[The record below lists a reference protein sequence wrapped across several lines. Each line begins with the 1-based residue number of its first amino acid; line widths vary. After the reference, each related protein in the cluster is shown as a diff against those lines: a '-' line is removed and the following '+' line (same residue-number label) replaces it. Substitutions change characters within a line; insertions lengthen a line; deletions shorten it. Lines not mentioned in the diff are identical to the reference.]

1 MKYFFSTF
9 LMVFFSVNLWAQETR
24 KLGVTLEIRP
34 RSEFRNGA
42 FTLRSPDDEPA
53 FFISQ
58 RSRLSLNYA
67 LENLTLGFG
76 VQNVR
81 VWGESAQIA
90 PDEGNNT
97 MINEAWAAYQ
107 ITDEF
112 RIKFG
117 RQALIY
123 DDDRILG
130 SLDWHQAGRWH
141 DVLLLQYDDENWT
154 IDIGAGYNQDA
165 ENILGNQY
173 SSPGN
178 NYKSLQMLWAGK
190 PIGEFHKFSLLVLN
204 TGFEDPI
211 DSRQNFMQT
220 FGINF
225 YQVDEPLDFT
235 ATAYYQTG
243 ENALGAETNSF
254 MAAIYGSL
262 SLTDELALLAG
273 TDYLS
278 GDDMNDTNTGV
289 TNAFNPLYGTH
300 HKFYGFMDYFYVG
313 NPHMNVGL
321 WDKYGGIRTAFSE
334 NFSVQLMGHV
344 FNSAADIYSITENE
358 SLSSYLGTEIDLTFA
373 WLLSPAFKINGGYSQ
388 MLATQSMETIKG
400 GGNHETFQNWVWLML
415 TAKPRLF

>member
-1 MKYFFSTF
+1 MKYIFSTF
-9 LMVFFSVNLWAQETR
+9 IILIFLADLQAQDTR

-42 FTLRSPDDEPA
+42 FTLRQADDDPA

-67 LENLTLGFG
+67 LEDLTLGFG

-90 PDEGNNT
+90 PNEGNNT

-107 ITDEF
+107 ITDEWG
-112 RIKFG
+112 IKFG

-141 DVLLLQYDDENWT
+141 DVLLLRYDDENWQV
-154 IDIGAGYNQDA
+154 DIGAGYNQDA
-165 ENILGNQY
+165 ENILGNDY

-178 NYKSLQMLWAGK
+178 NYKSMQMLWAGK
-190 PIGEFHKFSLLVLN
+190 SIGEFHNFSLLVLN
-204 TGFEDPI
+204 TGFEDLV
-211 DSRQNFMQT
+211 DSKQNFMQT
-220 FGINF
+220 FGFNF

-243 ENALGAETNSF
+243 ENAAGQEVKSF
-254 MAAIYGSL
+254 LAAIYGSL
-262 SLTDELALLAG
+262 TLSENFALLAG

-278 GDDMNDTNTGV
+278 GNDMNDTETGV

-321 WDKYGGIRTAFSE
+321 WDKYGGFRTAFSE
-334 NFSVQLMGHV
+334 NFSIQLIGHV
-344 FNSAADIYSITENE
+344 FNSTGDIYSMAENE
-358 SLSSYLGTEIDLTFA
+358 NLSSYLGTELDLTFA
-373 WLLSPAFKINGGYSQ
+373 WTLSPAFKINGGYSQ
-388 MLATQSMETIKG
+388 MLATESMEIIKG
-400 GGNHETFQNWVWLML
+400 RGNHEKLQNWAWLML